1 MQIETVL
8 TNAPITPSGNGEVP
22 IQAGSGSIEIL
33 MLMIVFTR
41 LILGQPSIPKQ

>member
-1 MQIETVL
+1 MQIETVP
-8 TNAPITPSGNGEVP
+8 TNAPLASLGKSEVP
-22 IQAGSGSIEIL
+22 MQPGGSIAIL